1 MPPIRSFACHVALV
15 LAACLGKVTS
25 LSAQDTTFAAMQYR
39 GKEAMGVDQYTSS
52 HIFESLPDG
61 GRIVLRRDVADSAG
75 VAAIRSHMRYIAERF
90 AAGDFALPGFVHAQ
104 EVPGTRVMTEGKAL
118 IAYVADTLPRG
129 GEVRIVTGDAA
140 SLEAVHAFLEFQ
152 RHAHHAAG
160 HDHAAPPR

>member
-1 MPPIRSFACHVALV
+1 MPLARSPAFHVAMA
-15 LAACLGKVTS
+15 LAACLGHGAP
-25 LSAQDTTFAAMQYR
+25 LSAQDTAFAAMQDR

-61 GRIVLRRDVADSAG
+61 GRIVLRRDAADSAG
-75 VAAIRSHMRYIAERF
+75 VEAIRAHMRHIAERF

-104 EVPGTRVMTEGKAL
+104 EVPGTRVMTERKAL
-118 IAYVADTLPRG
+118 ITYVADTLPRG

-140 SLEAVHAFLEFQ
+140 SLKAVHAFLDFQ
-152 RHAHHAAG
+152 RHEHHAAG

>member
-1 MPPIRSFACHVALV
+1 MRLFNSIGLS
-15 LAACLGKVTS
+15 VTAFIGLCCGGVID
-25 LSAQDTTFAAMQYR
+25 LSAQDTAFAAMQDR

-52 HIFESLPDG
+52 HVFESLSDG

-104 EVPGTRVMTEGKAL
+104 EVPGTRVMTERKAL

-129 GEVRIVTGDAA
+129 GEVRIVTSDAA